1 MRKLLL
7 LTALLLTASPA
18 AAQWLDLPLKNVPLL
33 PDGRPNLK
41 APTPMTRDG
50 KPDLSGVWWVPFVS
64 PEADVPGA
72 VPKYLLNLASDLKP
86 GEVVMLPWAQAFV
99 KEQIASFG
107 KNHPVSRCLP
117 PGVPLSY
124 TTPVPF
130 KIVQTPELVV
140 MLYEYSNSFRQVF
153 VDGRTL
159 PTDPHPTWVGYSV
172 GRWEGDVLVVETTG
186 FNDRTWLDGVGH
198 PHTEE
203 LRITE
208 RYRRQDIAHMSIQIT
223 IDDPKTYVKP
233 WTTTIATELFNR
245 TDVMEYVC
253 AENQPSVSPSTPQ
266 RP

>member
-1 MRKLLL
+1 MPRLLL
-7 LTALLLTASPA
+7 LTALLLTASTA
-18 AAQWLDLPLKNVPLL
+18 TAQWLDVPLKNVPLL
-33 PDGRPNLK
+33 PDGRPNRA
-41 APTPMTRDG
+41 APTPRTRDG

-72 VPKYLLNLASDLKP
+72 VPKYLLNLAADLKP
-86 GEVVMLPWAQAFV
+86 GEVMMLPWAQAFV
-99 KEQIASFG
+99 KEQLATFG
-107 KNHPVSRCLP
+107 RNHPVSRCLP

-124 TTPVPF
+124 TIPIPF

-153 VDGRTL
+153 MDGRTL
-159 PTDPHPTWVGYSV
+159 PKDPLPTWVGYSV
-172 GRWEGDVLVVETTG
+172 GRWEGNVLVVETTG

-198 PHTEE
+198 PHTEA

-208 RYRRQDIAHMSIQIT
+208 RYTRKDLGHMSIQIT
-223 IDDPKTYVKP
+223 IDDSKSYIKP
-233 WTTTIATELFNR
+233 WTNTIPTELFVR

-253 AENQPSVSPSTPQ
+253 AEGLPPSDSRAPQ